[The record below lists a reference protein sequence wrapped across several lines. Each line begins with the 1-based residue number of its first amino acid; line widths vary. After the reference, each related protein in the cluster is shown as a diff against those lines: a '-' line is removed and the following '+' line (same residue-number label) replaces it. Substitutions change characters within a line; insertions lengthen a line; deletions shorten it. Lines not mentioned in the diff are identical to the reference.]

1 MPKDSRLRVP
11 GLPGASF
18 TRALALTALALLTAA
33 AAHAAAWL
41 PAGIPLN
48 TQPGAQSQLRAVT
61 DGRGGFLAAWVDTN
75 GGTPRILAQRV
86 DSTGVLRWTPTG
98 VRVASGAALTG
109 LVAAPDG
116 ANGLLLAW
124 TERSGV
130 NRQRVRAQRVGA
142 DSVIAW
148 AAGGVYV
155 DTATVDTVQGTPALD
170 GDGSGGAIVAWSENR
185 GGTDPDV
192 YVQRLTSA
200 GSRAWVAG
208 GVNMDDPDTDAQDTP
223 RVLGDGAGGAWVSWV
238 DQSATPRTFFQRL
251 DATGAAQWTAGG
263 EVPVGSNTDCLNAL
277 MARVPN
283 SDSLAVVWSE
293 TSPDQ
298 IQGARLDP
306 NGGFAPAGGYQVR
319 STSSLPASLVAQS
332 DGGALLTYSGGTSTI
347 TVSTLR
353 MNALGQLVAGPL
365 AVATGLALDANGVQ
379 AVADGRDG
387 VYVVWAENGL
397 VAARLVAANATSPW
411 IAPSRL
417 AAGLAPGQSAPV
429 AIAGGDLLAAWI
441 DTRNAGTTPDLY
453 AQRMSPSGLAGSYF
467 RILSTI
473 AGGNGNF
480 LQNGGRVFVLQGDS
494 LRVKFAGTSGHSIDH
509 VVVGATNFGP
519 VPGYTFHNVTG
530 DSTLQAFFS
539 NTAATLNVSAPA
551 NKYRAFSLPFA
562 PSPSTVSGAFANLGS
577 YDITRW
583 RLGHWVASDSAYAEP
598 SGTLTSLAAGEGYWF
613 RGLKDTTLSF
623 SGAPVAEAQFNI
635 TLLGKTGGQ
644 GWTQFGSPFRFPVA
658 VSQLRLSPI
667 PTVPITDGTNT
678 FTDHEVLVWTP
689 ADSAYH
695 PASILVPGEVYWLHR
710 NSATATTLR
719 IPFDWF
725 PVAAGPVPSLAQQA
739 DWSVGVDLRSGGARA
754 HVDLG
759 AAAVPADRWNGLST
773 HALSGPDQPLV
784 LEAVVG
790 DWGADNGV
798 YRSVFRPD
806 AEALV
811 YEFEASAPAGLASAT
826 LAFAF
831 DRLPADRH
839 VTLVDPAAGWSREV
853 SADAP
858 VPVVLSAN
866 ARRFR
871 LEVTSGA
878 PVPGRTPLATALRAL
893 GPNPFR
899 DATTV
904 SFALAHSGALKW
916 EVFDVTGRRVIG
928 ETRQL
933 AAGEHAV
940 TWNGRDAAGARV
952 RPGLYLIRWQAD
964 GRSGSARVVR
974 TE

>member
-11 GLPGASF
+11 GLPGGSF
-18 TRALALTALALLTAA
+18 TRGLAVVALALLTTAA
-33 AAHAAAWL
+33 AQAAWL
-41 PAGIPLN
+41 PSGTPFAVAPGNPAG
-48 TQPGAQSQLRAVT
+48 LRAVT
-61 DGRGGFLAAWVDTN
+61 DGRGGFIAAWIDTT
-75 GGTPRILAQRV
+75 GGVARILAQRV
-86 DSTGVLRWTPTG
+86 DSTGTSQWTAGG
-98 VRVASGAALTG
+98 VTVTTNADSLKQ

-116 ANGLLLAW
+116 QNGALLAWVARRAPARYKVYVQRLNAGGLAQWTANGL
-124 TERSGV
+124 
-130 NRQRVRAQRVGA
+130 RADTVA
-142 DSVIAW
+142 
-148 AAGGVYV
+148 V
-155 DTATVDTVQGTPALD
+155 DTLQGFPAIDSD
-170 GDGSGGAIVAWSENR
+170 GAGGAIVAWSENR
-185 GGTDPDV
+185 GNTDYDV
-192 YVQRLTSA
+192 YAQRILADS
-200 GSRAWVAG
+200 SRAWTVG
-208 GVNMDDPDTDAQDTP
+208 GVNVDDPDTDPQARPQ
-223 RVLGDGAGGAWVSWV
+223 VLGDGTGGAWLSWIDV
-238 DQSATPRTFFQRL
+238 EANPQTFFQHL
-251 DATGAAQWTAGG
+251 DPAGAVVSGWTAGG
-263 EVPVGSNTDCLNAL
+263 VS
-277 MARVPN
+277 
-283 SDSLAVVWSE
+283 
-293 TSPDQ
+293 
-298 IQGARLDP
+298 
-306 NGGFAPAGGYQVR
+306 
-319 STSSLPASLVAQS
+319 STSSTSLNAVMTRLPGSSNLMVAWSDPGPSRLEGSLLLANGTFQDPSGNLLASTASSPTALV
-332 DGGALLTYSGGTSTI
+332 DVGGGA
-347 TVSTLR
+347 TVLIAQEGASSIR
-353 MNALGQLVAGPL
+353 
-365 AVATGLALDANGVQ
+365 AVAVTAQGAAGVASIIASGQGLDANSNLQ
-379 AVADGRDG
+379 AVSDGANG
-387 VYVVWAENGL
+387 VYVVWANGDYL
-397 VAARLVAANATSPW
+397 QVHHLSSAIAPLPGFVAPATRGGSNTHQRPVAVGGFDLLISWVDTRDPGANA
-411 IAPSRL
+411 
-417 AAGLAPGQSAPV
+417 Q
-429 AIAGGDLLAAWI
+429 
-441 DTRNAGTTPDLY
+441 DLY
-453 AQRMSPSGLAGSYF
+453 ATRVSFTGVAAPYW
-467 RILSTI
+467 
-473 AGGNGNF
+473 
-480 LQNGGRVFVLQGDS
+480 RVFRTTGAGTGTFTPSVARTWVPQGDS
-494 LRVKFAGTSGHSIDH
+494 LRITFVGSGGNRVDH
-509 VVVGATNFGP
+509 LIVGATNFGP

-539 NTAATLNVSAPA
+539 TTAATLDVAAPA

-562 PSPSTVSGAFANLGS
+562 LGDATVGSAFANLMP
-577 YDITRW
+577 YDNTRW
-583 RLGHWVASDSAYAEP
+583 RLGHWVGSDSAYAEP
-598 SGTLTSLAAGEGYWF
+598 SGTLTQIVPGEGYWF

-623 SGAPVAEAQFNI
+623 SGTPVAEAQFNI
-635 TLLGKTGGQ
+635 TMLGKTGGQ

-667 PTVPITDGTNT
+667 PNVPITDGTNT

-695 PASILVPGEVYWLHR
+695 PAAILLPGEVYWLHR

-725 PVAAGPVPSLAQQA
+725 PVAAGPVPALAQQA

-839 VTLVDPAAGWSREV
+839 VTLVNPAAGWSREV

-916 EVFDVTGRRVIG
+916 EVFDITGRRVSA

-933 AAGEHAV
+933 AAGEHAI
-940 TWNGRDAAGARV
+940 TWDGRDAAGARV